1 MQQGNMTINTSWNN
15 NLNFF
20 GYVNNDDIYTS
31 NGELIGVNLKKY
43 KEVEQGLIT
52 CKNKLIELG
61 AIEVEKTPE
70 EIIKEQSAMLKQQGE
85 ALTQIMTSF
94 QQLQE
99 RLNEYTINSRDSLND
114 TRATAGQSIASNQ
127 QDVSGDR
134 PLTDKDTGG
143 RTKSDTVVKKSRT
156 TA

>member
-20 GYVNNDDIYTS
+20 GYVNNDEIYTS

-43 KEVEQGLIT
+43 KEIEQGLIT

-61 AIEVEKTPE
+61 AIEIEKTPE

-99 RLNEYTINSRDSLND
+99 QLNEYTINSRNSFND
-114 TRATAGQSIASNQ
+114 TRATAGQSITSNQ
-127 QDVSGDR
+127 QDVSDNR
-134 PLTDKDTGG
+134 PVADKDTGG
-143 RTKSDTVVKKSRT
+143 CTKSDTISKKSRA

>member
-1 MQQGNMTINTSWNN
+1 MQQGNMTINTTWNN
-15 NLNFF
+15 ALNFF

-52 CKNKLIELG
+52 CKNRLIELG
-61 AIEVEKTPE
+61 EIKVPKTQE
-70 EIIKEQSAMLKQQGE
+70 EIIQEQSEMLEKQGK
-85 ALTQIMTSF
+85 ALNLMMENF

-99 RLNEYTINSRDSLND
+99 RLNEYTINSINSGNA
-114 TRATAGQSIASNQ
+114 TREHTEQCERSDK
-127 QDVSGDR
+127 QDVSNPR
-134 PLTDKDTGG
+134 PLQDKDTGG
-143 RTKSDTVVKKSRT
+143 CDKSNTVPKKSRA